1 MIPSMHLIVA
11 EKNISARRIASILAG
26 EKNVRELKDGGISSY
41 SFNGTTVVG
50 LRGHVVEVDFVEGY
64 SNWRS
69 ESKTPRSL
77 IDAPTIKVPTEKKI
91 VALLQKLAKKAT
103 RVTIATDFDTEGE
116 LIGKEAYELVRAVNP
131 SVPVDRVRFS
141 AITPGEIR
149 HAFASP
155 TEIDFA
161 LASAGEAR
169 QVIDLMWGASLTRFL
184 SLAAKRGGANI
195 LSVGRVQSPTLAM
208 IVDREREIEAFK
220 PEKYW
225 QLRLLTGKG
234 GEDIEARHT
243 TSRFH
248 TFQEALAAKE
258 RSVPPL
264 VVTSVV
270 EGTKVDRAPSP
281 FDTTS
286 FIVAAA
292 RLGYSAANAMRIAEE
307 LYMNGY
313 ISYPRTDN
321 TVYPATLDL
330 GSVLSAIRPTVFR
343 PDVEWVMANQRPVPT
358 RGQKVSTDHP
368 PIHPTGPAGREEL
381 GEERWK
387 LYELVVRRFLAT
399 LSPDARWRTMKV
411 MLSAGG
417 EPYTVTGGQIL
428 EPGWRKV
435 YPYSAATEYVLPG
448 LKEGEVLPLREVR
461 MEEKETQ
468 PPPRFTQSRLIQ
480 RMEELG
486 LGTKSTRH
494 EVIQKLVSRKYVEGN
509 PLRPTLVGRAVIES
523 LENHADT
530 ITRPEM
536 TQTLESHMQQI
547 KERARK
553 SDDVVQESRGM
564 LHQVFDQLE
573 AHEQEIGDEIR
584 EQTAEELRLG
594 PCPVCGHDLRIHHVR
609 NQTQFIGC
617 THYPECTFNIGLPA
631 TMWGYALRTDRTCPE
646 HGLYHVRLVR
656 KGSRPWEIG
665 CPLCH
670 QIASLRET
678 LALLPSA
685 GADLAE
691 KMVAARLY
699 SVQDII
705 GTPDEKLAEIPGI
718 TPERARQI
726 RKEAEEALD
735 LLRRRSDC
743 RKFVRSRIAPRKGRS
758 PGTIVKKLAQAGI
771 NGIDDLGKADPA
783 VLREAGLSQKEI
795 DALQAGARREV
806 GERTL
811 RTIGIPPASLKKYLG
826 AGFVTP
832 ESLLTIH
839 PLAIAEKTGISP
851 DTVFRHVETVARHLG
866 KPVPEKVTAAKFR
879 RGREDLLSVPG
890 MTPQVYSQLLSA
902 GVFDRE
908 TLHGLDESLISV
920 RSGLPRQ
927 KIAAL
932 RKAAPLTKKKRSG
945 EDIIVI

>member
-1 MIPSMHLIVA
+1 MHLIVA

-26 EKNVRELKDGGISSY
+26 EKKVRELRDGGISSY
-41 SFNGTTVVG
+41 SFDGTTVVG

-69 ESKTPRSL
+69 ESRTPRSL
-77 IDAPTIKVPTEKKI
+77 IDAPTTKVPTEKKI
-91 VALLQKLAKKAT
+91 VALLQKLAKKAD

-116 LIGKEAYELVRAVNP
+116 LIGKEAYELVREVNP

-149 HAFASP
+149 NAFSSP
-155 TEIDFA
+155 TGIDFA

-169 QVIDLMWGASLTRFL
+169 QIIDLMWGASLTRFL
-184 SLAAKRGGANI
+184 SLAARRGGSNI

-208 IVDREREIEAFK
+208 IVDREREIEAFR

-225 QLRLLTGKG
+225 QLRLLTGKD
-234 GEDIEARHT
+234 GEEIEARHT

-248 TFQEALAAKE
+248 DFSEASATRE

-264 VVTSVV
+264 VVTSVT

-292 RLGYSAANAMRIAEE
+292 RLGLSAANAMRIAEE

-321 TVYPATLDL
+321 TVYPPTLDL
-330 GSVLSAIRPTVFR
+330 SHILSAILPTVFR
-343 PDVEWVMANQRPVPT
+343 PDVEWVMANRRAVPT
-358 RGQKVSTDHP
+358 RGQKTSTDHP
-368 PIHPTGPAGREEL
+368 PIHPTGAASREEL

-387 LYELVVRRFLAT
+387 VYELVVRRFLAT

-417 EPYTVTGGQIL
+417 EPYTVTGGQIV

-435 YPYSAATEYVLPG
+435 YPFSAATEYVLPR
-448 LKEGEVLPLREVR
+448 LAEGETLPLREVR

-494 EVIQKLVSRKYVEGN
+494 EVIQKLISRKYVEGN

-536 TQTLESHMQQI
+536 TQTLEKHMQQI
-547 KERARK
+547 KERAR
-553 SDDVVQESRGM
+553 DRDEVVGESRGM
-564 LHQVFDQLE
+564 LHEVFDQLE
-573 AHEQEIGDEIR
+573 AHETEIGEEIR

-594 PCPVCGHDLRIHHVR
+594 PCPVCGHDLRIRHAR

-617 THYPECTFNIGLPA
+617 TNYPSCTFNIGLPA
-631 TMWGYALRTDRTCPE
+631 TMWGYAVRTNEKCPE
-646 HGLYHVRLVR
+646 HGLNFVRLVR

-670 QIASLRET
+670 HIRSLRET
-678 LALLPSA
+678 LELLPSA
-685 GADLAE
+685 GEDLAS
-691 KMVAARLY
+691 KMVSSHLF
-699 SVQDII
+699 SVQDILQV
-705 GTPDEKLAEIPGI
+705 PPEQLAETLGVPVD
-718 TPERARQI
+718 RARQVQ
-726 RKEAEEALD
+726 KEAGEALD

-743 RKFVRSRIAPRKGRS
+743 RKFVRSRLAPRKGRS
-758 PGTIVKKLAQAGI
+758 PAALLKRLASSGI
-771 NGIDDLGKADPA
+771 NGIDDIARADPSL
-783 VLREAGLSQKEI
+783 LREAGLSQKEI
-795 DALQAGARREV
+795 ESLQSEARRES
-806 GERTL
+806 GERRL
-811 RTIGIPPASLKKYLG
+811 RGTGIPARSLKKYLE
-826 AGFVTP
+826 AGFLSP
-832 ESLLTIH
+832 EALLSVH
-839 PLAIAEKTGISP
+839 PLFIAEKTGISP
-851 DTVFRHVETVARHLG
+851 DTVFKHVETVAAALG
-866 KPVPEKVTAAKFR
+866 KPAPVRVTAARFR
-879 RGREDLLSVPG
+879 RGKEDLLSLPG
-890 MTPQVYSQLLSA
+890 MTEGVYEKLLSA
-902 GVFDRE
+902 GVYDRE
-908 TLHGLDESLISV
+908 SLHQLDESLIAV
-920 RSGLPRQ
+920 RAGLPRQ
-927 KIAAL
+927 KIALL
-932 RKAAPLTKKKRSG
+932 RKAAPLIKKKRSPG
-945 EDIIVI
+945 EIIVI